1 MEKNMDMMKFAPEP
15 FKIKMVENM
24 ARLDKEERKQ
34 AIKTAGY
41 NTFLL
46 KSEECFI
53 DLLTDSGTNAMSDHQ
68 WAGLMLGDEAYGG
81 SRNFYHLEETVR
93 ELFGFKYVVPTH
105 QGRGAENILSSL
117 TIKPGDYVPG
127 NMYFTTTRFH
137 QERNGATFRDVIID
151 EVCKFYNIEPTIL
164 RGQGRSKDI
173 VLARQ
178 IAMYQIRRMT
188 NLSLDEIG
196 QEFSGRD
203 HSTVIHSIRQIEES
217 IKSDSEKAEIVKDI
231 TANINSRYE

>member
-1 MEKNMDMMKFAPEP
+1 MEDMMKFAPEP
-15 FKIKMVENM
+15 FKIKMVEKMGTLN
-24 ARLDKEERKQ
+24 KEERKA
-34 AIKTAGY
+34 AIKAAGY

-117 TIKPGDYVPG
+117 TIKPGDYVVHQSHG
-127 NMYFTTTRFH
+127 IGMYAGIQRLEV
-137 QERNGATFRDVIID
+137 QGAIKDYLKIQYSGSDVLY
-151 EVCKFYNIEPTIL
+151 VPVTS
-164 RGQGRSKDI
+164 R
-173 VLARQ
+173 
-178 IAMYQIRRMT
+178 AMWTLPSSR
-188 NLSLDEIG
+188 LSLTKWA
-196 QEFSGRD
+196 R
-203 HSTVIHSIRQIEES
+203 SIS
-217 IKSDSEKAEIVKDI
+217 PTSAWLLL
-231 TANINSRYE
+231 

>member
-24 ARLDKEERKQ
+24 ARLDKEERKE

-93 ELFGFKYVVPTH
+93 ELFGFKYVVPTGTWRREHSLLSDH
-105 QGRGAENILSSL
+105 QARRLCSRQHVLYYHPFPSGAQWC
-117 TIKPGDYVPG
+117 
-127 NMYFTTTRFH
+127 YF
-137 QERNGATFRDVIID
+137 
-151 EVCKFYNIEPTIL
+151 P
-164 RGQGRSKDI
+164 
-173 VLARQ
+173 
-178 IAMYQIRRMT
+178 
-188 NLSLDEIG
+188 
-196 QEFSGRD
+196 
-203 HSTVIHSIRQIEES
+203 
-217 IKSDSEKAEIVKDI
+217 
-231 TANINSRYE
+231 

>member
-24 ARLDKEERKQ
+24 ARLDKEERKE

-151 EVCKFYNIEPTIL
+151 EAHDPSAILDFKGNIE
-164 RGQGRSKDI
+164 
-173 VLARQ
+173 
-178 IAMYQIRRMT
+178 
-188 NLSLDEIG
+188 
-196 QEFSGRD
+196 
-203 HSTVIHSIRQIEES
+203 
-217 IKSDSEKAEIVKDI
+217 
-231 TANINSRYE
+231 INSRH

>member
-24 ARLDKEERKQ
+24 ARLDKEERKE

-105 QGRGAENILSSL
+105 QGRGAENILLSIQAQSRKSASNTVCVCL
-117 TIKPGDYVPG
+117 NLRRRSASHNASACVTAARSHVNYIVSVTDNVQIMLNDNNRCPIIQKCLKNLQQHLHIKRMQTNRRLIKNKDRIMLRPA
-127 NMYFTTTRFH
+127 YFT
-137 QERNGATFRDVIID
+137 
-151 EVCKFYNIEPTIL
+151 
-164 RGQGRSKDI
+164 GQ
-173 VLARQ
+173 L
-178 IAMYQIRRMT
+178 
-188 NLSLDEIG
+188 
-196 QEFSGRD
+196 
-203 HSTVIHSIRQIEES
+203 
-217 IKSDSEKAEIVKDI
+217 
-231 TANINSRYE
+231 

>member
-68 WAGLMLGDEAYGG
+68 WAGLMLGDEA
-81 SRNFYHLEETVR
+81 TVDPATSITWKK
-93 ELFGFKYVVPTH
+93 LFVNCL
-105 QGRGAENILSSL
+105 AL
-117 TIKPGDYVPG
+117 
-127 NMYFTTTRFH
+127 NM
-137 QERNGATFRDVIID
+137 
-151 EVCKFYNIEPTIL
+151 
-164 RGQGRSKDI
+164 
-173 VLARQ
+173 
-178 IAMYQIRRMT
+178 
-188 NLSLDEIG
+188 
-196 QEFSGRD
+196 
-203 HSTVIHSIRQIEES
+203 
-217 IKSDSEKAEIVKDI
+217 
-231 TANINSRYE
+231 